1 MILYFLL
8 LSGKMRCKDFV
19 PPAFVRDASF
29 VPQKGELSG
38 YCAEDLLL
46 KSNDHVLFFT
56 SALPSSLKL
65 FFPVGI
71 QLRADLYGSII
82 FWAGVS

>member
-1 MILYFLL
+1 MMLYSLL
-8 LSGKMRCKDFV
+8 LSGKMRYKDFV

-38 YCAEDLLL
+38 FCAEDLLL
-46 KSNDHVLFFT
+46 KSSNDHMLFFT

-71 QLRADLYGSII
+71 QLCAD
-82 FWAGVS
+82 F